1 MSDSATPS
9 PTASSSLAPLVVLV
23 DDDEGLR
30 RALKF
35 ALEIEGY
42 KVKTCRAG
50 EQLIDLQLPAQAAC
64 LVIDYKLPQL
74 SGLDALEMLRAR
86 GVTLPAI
93 LITSYA
99 NPELHLRA
107 KRAQAHVIEK
117 PLLGDTL
124 LARIHEILPLPHP

>member
-1 MSDSATPS
+1 
-9 PTASSSLAPLVVLV
+9 LV

-30 RALKF
+30 RALTF

-42 KVKTCRAG
+42 KVETCRAG

-99 NPELHLRA
+99 NPELRLRA
-107 KRAQAHVIEK
+107 ERAQAHVIEK

-124 LARIHEILPLPHP
+124 LARIHEILPLPHS